1 MNFNINILGTGG
13 TRPLHNRYLTSVLI
27 EYHGESILFDC
38 GEATQMSLRKQ
49 KISWQKI
56 KMICITHLHA
66 DHITGLLGI
75 VMLMAQSGD
84 TRKEPLTIIGPIGIK
99 KYLETNIELLRVHK
113 NYQIIYKE
121 IIINKTEPVL
131 YEDKRKRIE
140 YIKLKHS
147 IDCIGYLFIEKDK
160 PGKFDTQ
167 KAESLNIPKGP
178 IRKKLQEGYEVIL
191 NGRKIVPSEILG
203 EIKKGL
209 KFAYITDTAY
219 FEELSTYIQNFNLV
233 IIESTFKDDLKEE
246 AKKKLHLTAKLAAQI
261 TKKAKVYQTGLIH
274 FSERYTLNKDL
285 YELLNEAQQEY
296 PNGNIFLAKDGMK
309 LKANK
314 DKFIIK

>member
-27 EYHGESILFDC
+27 EYHGESFLFDC

-56 KMICITHLHA
+56 KIICITHLHA

-75 VMLMAQSGD
+75 VMLMSQSGD
-84 TRKEPLTIIGPIGIK
+84 TRREPLTIIGPVGIK

-113 NYQIIYKE
+113 NYEIIYKE
-121 IIINKTEPVL
+121 IIINKTETIL
-131 YEDKRKRIE
+131 YEDKKKKIE

-147 IDCIGYLFIEKDK
+147 IDCIGYLFIEKNK
-160 PGKFDTQ
+160 PGKFNIQ

-178 IRKKLQEGYEVIL
+178 IRKRLQEGHEVIL
-191 NGRKIVPSEILG
+191 NGKKILPSEILG
-203 EIKKGL
+203 DPQKGL
-209 KFAYITDTAY
+209 KVAYITDTAY
-219 FEELSTYIQNFNLV
+219 FEELSTHIKDFNLV
-233 IIESTFKDDLKEE
+233 IIETTFKNDLKEE
-246 AKKKLHLTAKLAAQI
+246 AKKKLHLTAKLAAKI
-261 TKKAKVYQTGLIH
+261 TKKAKVHQTGLIH

-285 YELLNEAQQEY
+285 CELLEEAQQEY
-296 PNGNIFLAKDGMK
+296 PNGKIFLTKDGMR
-309 LKANK
+309 LNANQ

>member
-1 MNFNINILGTGG
+1 M
-13 TRPLHNRYLTSVLI
+13 
-27 EYHGESILFDC
+27 
-38 GEATQMSLRKQ
+38 
-49 KISWQKI
+49 
-56 KMICITHLHA
+56 
-66 DHITGLLGI
+66 
-75 VMLMAQSGD
+75 
-84 TRKEPLTIIGPIGIK
+84 
-99 KYLETNIELLRVHK
+99 
-113 NYQIIYKE
+113 
-121 IIINKTEPVL
+121 
-131 YEDKRKRIE
+131 
-140 YIKLKHS
+140 
-147 IDCIGYLFIEKDK
+147 
-160 PGKFDTQ
+160 
-167 KAESLNIPKGP
+167 
-178 IRKKLQEGYEVIL
+178 L